1 MPTIIDGYNLI
12 FTCGLEGKKRTP
24 QSLEKARY
32 RLISTVAAKSSDNK
46 RSATTIVFD
55 AKRLP
60 IKETSADSV
69 VDGIRILYAVDY
81 EDADTLIEELIAACS
96 IPKKLT
102 VVSSDHRLQTAATRR
117 KATAID
123 SDVWYDRLSD
133 TSGPNE
139 HSSQAQ
145 PDHPNE
151 KQSSVKSLDSIDWA
165 NEFGSIDVEAIDLT
179 EEESTDAEVDRFNP
193 FPPGYGDDLL
203 PDDLLP

>member
-123 SDVWYDRLSD
+123 SDVWYDRLL
-133 TSGPNE
+133 SGPTKNLGNDRPT
-139 HSSQAQ
+139 H
-145 PDHPNE
+145 HNE
-151 KQSSVKSLDSIDWA
+151 KQSDIQSLQAIDWA
-165 NEFGSIDVEAIDLT
+165 REFGAVELNDPETSDDSTTNT
-179 EEESTDAEVDRFNP
+179 ETPPFNP
-193 FPPGYGDDLL
+193 FPPGYGEDLTE
-203 PDDLLP
+203 